1 MPFCTKCGNKLED
14 DDVFCGVC
22 GTAVPLTGIVG
33 EGDEDEEPEPVAEPE
48 PAAEAEPAAKPEP
61 KAAEPSRESQVK
73 RCPACGEVVSL
84 NDFVCKACGHE
95 LRRVTD
101 GSINDLYRRLE
112 QLEAARTKDEG
123 ETKDGI
129 PRTDALKANAIRYF
143 PIPNT
148 KQDLLEFLVMAKANS
163 QESDSDYEEVV
174 LEAWKSKFDQAYDK
188 AEALFGEDEDFSKFE
203 KIKGR
208 SHENKL
214 SGNAM
219 KLVMVA
225 IILGVCLVACL
236 MDSSMGLLFLMMGLF
251 LSVAI
256 FMPSLFG

>member
-14 DDVFCGVC
+14 GDVFCGTC
-22 GTAVPLTGIVG
+22 GTAVPLVGIVG

-61 KAAEPSRESQVK
+61 KAAEPPRESQVK

-208 SHENKL
+208 SRKPSFSEKNRMIL
-214 SGNAM
+214 ILIAVYVVILFMLLCFM
-219 KLVMVA
+219 KV
-225 IILGVCLVACL
+225 
-236 MDSSMGLLFLMMGLF
+236 
-251 LSVAI
+251 
-256 FMPSLFG
+256 